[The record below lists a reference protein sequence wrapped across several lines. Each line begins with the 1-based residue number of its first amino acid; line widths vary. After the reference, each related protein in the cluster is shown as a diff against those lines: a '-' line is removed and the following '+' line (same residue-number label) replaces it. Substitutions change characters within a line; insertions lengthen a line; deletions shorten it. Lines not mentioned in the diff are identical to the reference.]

1 MGIRF
6 SILLACLSLS
16 CSLLVTNA
24 AAAENSISLDDKDSG
39 DEYDFTTRRLEEKF
53 QSTFFKDLPQIVYH
67 NRFPDLKFNFPNKSY
82 RTYSP
87 ISLPM
92 SFLSHHFK
100 FFKESYLVASDYIP
114 FDYYLSMYEQ
124 YYVDDIHLIS
134 FTPYDSININ
144 LRNLSQGSYF
154 LKINIPL
161 HKPDSKS
168 NNGRQ

>member
-100 FFKESYLVASDYIP
+100 FFKESYLVA
-114 FDYYLSMYEQ
+114 
-124 YYVDDIHLIS
+124 LIS